1 MITLLIIL
9 FIREQRK
16 ENMRAS
22 INRLSTTSSSYK
34 PSAQEIR
41 RDKTLQYSKY
51 DDAKECSFKPC
62 INGSEKVRIIY
73 SHFLYCVIIDHNI
86 YFFFSLLNFFY
97 HFSAFNF

>member
-22 INRLSTTSSSYK
+22 VNRLSTNSSSYK

-73 SHFLYCVIIDHNI
+73 SHFLIV
-86 YFFFSLLNFFY
+86 
-97 HFSAFNF
+97 